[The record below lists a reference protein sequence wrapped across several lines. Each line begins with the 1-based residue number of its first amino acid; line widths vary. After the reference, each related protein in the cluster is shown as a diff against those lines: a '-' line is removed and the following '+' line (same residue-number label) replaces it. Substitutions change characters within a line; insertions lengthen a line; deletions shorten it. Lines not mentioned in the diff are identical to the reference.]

1 MSFQCLSSSSSVF
14 INCYDNLR
22 GPPWP
27 VFMSG
32 SPEDISWV
40 ELASGHLYLTF
51 IKVQFKNI
59 NYIEHFFQLSESVL
73 FSLIT
78 AKNVLFKNVLV
89 WLCCRRLS
97 LSLRLSVVTTTF
109 KLVTK
114 FGFPNLS
121 RVNTFSQK
129 IQNNKGSL
137 KKWNKSNIS
146 TLLTSVVCI
155 HAHGFL
161 QQTVP
166 YNYKGLL
173 KISQNIFR

>member
-78 AKNVLFKNVLV
+78 TKNVLFKNVLV

-97 LSLRLSVVTTTF
+97 LSPSVCGHHHLQTCYKVWFLKSVTSKHFFPKKSKTIKDLWKNKTNPTSLHCWRPSSIF
-109 KLVTK
+109 MHTVFSNKQCPITIK
-114 FGFPNLS
+114 GF
-121 RVNTFSQK
+121 
-129 IQNNKGSL
+129 
-137 KKWNKSNIS
+137 
-146 TLLTSVVCI
+146 
-155 HAHGFL
+155 
-161 QQTVP
+161 
-166 YNYKGLL
+166 
-173 KISQNIFR
+173 